1 MGETKENY
9 WNTSVE
15 GYSLQVPAPDASFP
29 GGHSLYT
36 WACLRFNVGASLMD
50 QCGASR
56 SGVFA
61 VGASRIRAH
70 PRSAYQSLLAE
81 YQQYGMNGGIVVHYA
96 ERMCHSLFLC
106 TSSHMRSTRYP
117 LHFIKVSCSI
127 RNAECCEIS
136 IEIPIP

>member
-15 GYSLQVPAPDASFP
+15 AYRLQVPAPDASFP

-36 WACLRFNVGASLMD
+36 WACSRFNLSASLMH

-70 PRSAYQSLLAE
+70 PKSAYESLFVE
-81 YQQYGMNGGIVVHYA
+81 YEKYGKNGGIVGHYA
-96 ERMCHSLFLC
+96 ERMYRSLFFCAL
-106 TSSHMRSTRYP
+106 SHDMQSIRHP
-117 LHFIKVSCSI
+117 LHFIKVFLLHPKRGLL
-127 RNAECCEIS
+127 RNFS
-136 IEIPIP
+136 